1 MRKQFKLEVEVGDA
15 NYVKPG
21 EYFAELTDDG
31 KEISAIYRREDDLSL
46 KSLVSETLA
55 LEDNKAATAT
65 GASFEITP
73 TSGKDAMKKATV
85 TVPLEEGSATKSI
98 ASLTAGDTLVIE
110 PSDGKLGLS
119 SVTITFEE

>member
-1 MRKQFKLEVEVGDA
+1 MRKQVKFSIEVGDA

-21 EYFAELTDDG
+21 EYFAELTNDG

-85 TVPLEEGSATKSI
+85 SVPLETKAVSYSI
-98 ASLTAGDTLVIE
+98 AALEAGSVEITPTE
-110 PSDGKLGLS
+110 GKLGMTK
-119 SVTITFEE
+119 VTITFTE